1 MSDSNESDRP
11 TFVDNQYGNTLAEA
25 LNKYIDYLDDRLVD
39 SPQLDVATGYFDPEG
54 FFSIAESLEKLDKV
68 RILIG
73 ANPENKDRQRWR
85 KPGEPRDNSYK
96 AKKIESE
103 LQKLDQD
110 LEQDRDLLGFSE
122 NVESNLQKMVEILR
136 SNKIEVRRFEEEF
149 LHGKAFLFSNVNE
162 GVIAGSSNFTG
173 GGLNS
178 NLELNLGQY
187 QPQVTEDV
195 KNWFEDLWER
205 SESYDLAS
213 LYEERFE
220 PYDPYLIYLRVLWE
234 RYEDEIREEKEEPGD
249 RIELTTFQTDGKFRA
264 KKFLEEHNGVI
275 LADSVGLGKT
285 YIAGDLIREAV
296 EKNRQRALVVAP
308 AYLKDGM
315 WEKKKS
321 EWQVQFD
328 TISYAQLRD
337 EEQLGGDRQYL
348 NQDKDEYQLVIV
360 DEAHA
365 FRNPG
370 TDQAHALRTLL
381 RGDPPKDLV
390 LITATPVNNSLWDLY
405 YELNYFIKN
414 DAKFANEGIPSL
426 KEKFKQAQSEDPS
439 DLSPEMLFD
448 VLDKTTVR
456 RTRNF
461 VKKNY
466 QNEQIEVNGNTIR
479 IKFPETNPK
488 RVDYDF
494 EDIID
499 DEFFEDVA
507 DGLAAGD
514 RDDPE
519 LSLARY
525 MPSKYK
531 SDEELD
537 HSEVALAGLLRTG
550 LLKRFESSLDAFVNT
565 LDGMI
570 GQYETSLEL
579 LKNEKFPDPN
589 AIDEW
594 MESDNDEAFE
604 EVFEDEDI
612 KNISENVNESS
623 LEKDLKKDLK
633 ILRRWR
639 SNADE
644 ISLEEDSKL
653 KRLAVELKDIV
664 DEAQTDAN
672 NDKQFRQNRKVLIF
686 SYFEDTVDR
695 IIEYLETIVESEE
708 ELRWYKDRIAG
719 VASNSAKGGARSKKE
734 AVQGF
739 APHSTDT
746 PNPDENDKFDILVA
760 TDVLGQ
766 GANLQDARHVV
777 NYDLPWNPMR
787 VVQRNGRID
796 RINSPHSR
804 ISAHTF
810 FPEDRVDEL
819 LTLENKVRKKISRAA
834 RSIGLENEVI
844 PESDTVE
851 QNFAEKR
858 EEIKKM
864 KDEKKEAYEKD
875 EGSAT
880 YSGEE
885 YRQELRKGLQD
896 REDDVKSLPW
906 AAGSGFK
913 GNVPGYFF
921 AAKVGENNFFTRFV
935 YKDSSEIESD
945 TLTCLKN
952 IECDRQTERSLRDQ
966 TRKNV
971 YDAWKN
977 AREDI
982 YEDWKK
988 QTDPKN
994 RQPEIRPLFRQVAE
1008 HIRENPPEGISQSEL
1023 ENAIDSVEAPYG
1035 RRYERELREIYENE
1049 NLGNKEKSERLLD
1062 KINELGL
1069 QPFESPEPLD
1079 PIDKEEIQLICWMA
1093 IEE

>member
-1 MSDSNESDRP
+1 M
-11 TFVDNQYGNTLAEA
+11 VD
-25 LNKYIDYLDDRLVD
+25 
-39 SPQLDVATGYFDPEG
+39 
-54 FFSIAESLEKLDKV
+54 
-68 RILIG
+68 
-73 ANPENKDRQRWR
+73 
-85 KPGEPRDNSYK
+85 
-96 AKKIESE
+96 
-103 LQKLDQD
+103 
-110 LEQDRDLLGFSE
+110 
-122 NVESNLQKMVEILR
+122 ILR
-136 SNKIEVRRFEEEF
+136 SDKVEVRRFEEEF
-149 LHGKAFLFSNVNE
+149 LHGKAFLFSTIGE
-162 GVIAGSSNFTG
+162 GIIAGSSNFTG

-195 KNWFEDLWER
+195 ENWFEDLWER
-205 SESYDLAS
+205 SEPYDLAS

-234 RYEDEIREEKEEPGD
+234 RYKDEIREEEDENGD
-249 RIELTTFQTDGKFRA
+249 KIELTTFQNDGKFRA
-264 KKFLEEHNGVI
+264 KKFLDEHNGVI

-296 EKNRQRALVVAP
+296 EENRQRALVVAP

-328 TISYAQLRD
+328 TISYAELRN

-348 NQDKDEYQLVIV
+348 NQDKDEYQLVVV

-381 RGDPPKDLV
+381 RGDPPKDLA

-426 KEKFKQAQSEDPS
+426 RDKFKQAQSEDPS
-439 DLSPEMLFD
+439 ELSPEMLFD

-461 VKKNY
+461 VKENY

-499 DEFFEDVA
+499 DDFFEDVA

-531 SDEELD
+531 SGEELD

-550 LLKRFESSLDAFVNT
+550 LLKRFESSLDSFVNT

-570 GQYETSLEL
+570 NQYETSLQL
-579 LKNEKFPDPN
+579 LEKEKFPDPD

-594 MESDNDEAFE
+594 METDNDEAFE
-604 EVFEDEDI
+604 EVFGEEEVR
-612 KNISENVNESS
+612 NISDNVNKSK
-623 LEKDLKKDLK
+623 LEKDLRNDLE

-639 SNADE
+639 TNADN
-644 ISLEEDSKL
+644 ISIEEDSKL
-653 KRLAVELKDIV
+653 ERLAEELKKIV
-664 DEAQTDAN
+664 DEAESDAN
-672 NDKQFRQNRKVLIF
+672 SDKEFRQNRKVLIF

-695 IIEYLETIVESEE
+695 IIEYLETVVESEE
-708 ELRWYKDRIAG
+708 ELKWYKDRIAG
-719 VASNSAKGGARSKKE
+719 VASDGAKGDARTKKE

-739 APHSTDT
+739 APYSTDA
-746 PNPDENDKFDILVA
+746 PNPDENDEFDILVT

-804 ISAHTF
+804 IFAYTF
-810 FPEDRVDEL
+810 FPEDRVDDL
-819 LTLENKVRKKISRAA
+819 LTLENRVRKKISRAA
-834 RSIGLENEVI
+834 RSVGLENEVI

-858 EEIKKM
+858 EEI
-864 KDEKKEAYEKD
+864 EKIREEQEEAYEKEED
-875 EGSAT
+875 SAT

-896 REDDVKSLPW
+896 REEDVKSLPW

-913 GNVPGYFF
+913 GDTPGYFF
-921 AAKVGENNFFTRFV
+921 AAKVGEDNFFTRFV
-935 YKDSSEIESD
+935 HKNKSEIESD

-952 IECDRQTERSLRDQ
+952 IECGRETERSLEEESRE
-966 TRKNV
+966 NL
-971 YDAWKN
+971 YEAWEE
-977 AREDI
+977 ARHDI
-982 YEDWKK
+982 YEDWKE

-1008 HIRENPPEGISQSEL
+1008 HLRENPPEDVSQSEL
-1023 ENAIDSVEAPYG
+1023 EKAIDSVEAPYG
-1035 RRYERELREIYENE
+1035 RRYERKLREIYEDDD
-1049 NLGNKEKSERLLD
+1049 LGNQEKSEEILD
-1062 KINELGL
+1062 KIDELGL
-1069 QPFESPEPLD
+1069 QPSEPPEPLD
-1079 PIDKEEIQLICWMA
+1079 PIDKGEIQLVCWMA